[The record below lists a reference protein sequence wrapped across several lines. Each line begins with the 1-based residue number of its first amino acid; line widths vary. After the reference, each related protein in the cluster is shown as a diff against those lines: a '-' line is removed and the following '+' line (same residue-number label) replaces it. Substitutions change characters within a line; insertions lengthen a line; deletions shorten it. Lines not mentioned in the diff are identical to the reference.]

1 MSTAPTMTVLDTL
14 QRQIA
19 NTLALYLNY
28 KRYHWYATGPHFREL
43 HLLFDDHATEILAT
57 FDELGER
64 VRILGGE
71 PIATLSAIQE
81 TITVLAPAAH
91 EHSVR
96 TMLDEAIANHRRVIA
111 EMREG
116 AQIADRAG
124 DPGTVD
130 LFSRFVQIHE
140 KQEWFLREL
149 ASSTPEGRLE

>member
-1 MSTAPTMTVLDTL
+1 MSTMPTTTVLDTL

-19 NTLALYLNY
+19 NTLTLYLNY
-28 KRYHWYATGPHFREL
+28 KRYHWYATGPHFREV
-43 HLLFDDHATEILAT
+43 HLLFDDHAAAILAT

-64 VRILGGE
+64 VRILGGD
-71 PIATLSAIQE
+71 PIATLPAIQE
-81 TITVLAPAAH
+81 TATVLAPATH
-91 EHSVR
+91 EHSLR
-96 TMLDEAIANHRRVIA
+96 TMIDEAIANHRCVIA

-116 AQIADRAG
+116 AQLAERAG

-149 ASSTPEGRLE
+149 ANTAAEGQLG